1 MKHARRKTS
10 MVSAEMDLK
19 PFMNLMVV
27 LIPMLLLSAEF
38 AKVAIIDIALPEKTG
53 SQTDSTQSSPFPDN
67 ADQLRLTAIL
77 TDSVVTLGARG
88 GFLPSIHYR
97 EFHRYVARDDQSEF
111 TVEYIPGKK
120 ILHPVTGREMSPQ
133 ERYDILLYACDENRS
148 IIKGFYSKFD
158 ELLTD
163 ANGVPVRSVASGDE
177 VFTLSN
183 PRRRIVVGKPSE
195 FTERNLSAYDLL
207 LNRLMKLKQR
217 YRDVKDADK
226 IIIAA
231 ENSILYDK
239 IVQVMDNARKA
250 EYPDIMISKVRS

>member
-1 MKHARRKTS
+1 MLHTRRKTS

-38 AKVAIIDIALPEKTG
+38 AKVAVIDIDLPKDRG
-53 SQTDSTQSSPFPDN
+53 STPKRTYERFPDDAN
-67 ADQLRLTAIL
+67 HLKLTAIL

-111 TVEYIPGKK
+111 TVEYVPGKK
-120 ILHPVTGREMSPQ
+120 VLHPVTGREMLPQ
-133 ERYDILLYACDENRS
+133 ERHDILLYACDENRS
-148 IIKGFYSKFD
+148 IIKGFYSEFG

-163 ANGVPVRSVASGDE
+163 ANGVPVQSMAAGDE

-183 PRRRIVVGKPSE
+183 PRRRIVVGNPSE
-195 FTERNLSAYDLL
+195 FMERNLSAYDVL
-207 LNRLMKLKQR
+207 LNRLMKLKKR
-217 YRDVKDADK
+217 FRDAEDADR